1 MKFKIF
7 GIIILVVVAIQFIP
21 YGKKH
26 SNPAVKAEPAWDSP
40 KTKELFSRACA
51 DCHSNATT
59 WPWYSKVAPVSWLV
73 QGDVDEGR
81 EHFNVSMWGLQEKNK
96 GNEAVKAVKEGEMPP
111 WFYLIPHPKARLSDE
126 ETQELIKGLQSTFP

>member
-26 SNPAVKAEPAWDSP
+26 SNPAV
-40 KTKELFSRACA
+40 
-51 DCHSNATT
+51 NATT